1 MELDEINKL
10 MHERRDNS
18 DKKHGTDIRK
28 ESERD
33 LARIIHSAAFRRL
46 QTKTQV
52 LGLGESDF
60 YRTRLTHSMEV
71 SQVGVGI
78 LKYLERAPAQ
88 NIGKDHILGQLPKDI
103 LPSSSQLSAICLAHD
118 IGHPPFGHGG
128 EVALNY
134 CMRGA
139 GGFEGNGQ
147 TLKILAKLAKYRDQY
162 GVNPT
167 RRTLLGI
174 LKYPVKYS
182 DTKFETW
189 NKHELPEPNSNWLFK
204 TNDYKP
210 PKCYFDDDDDVVSGF
225 IFEAFTDNDIK
236 RFTTTIA
243 KPKKHPVRKSVYQS
257 LDTSIMTLADDISY
271 GIHDLEDGISLNF
284 IKRDEWKKHF
294 EESKNEDVFDDY
306 LKQTIEYSMTMLE
319 DDLFSEESSK
329 RKRAIGRLIH
339 LMIST
344 TEVTCDSNFESPLLQ
359 FNVKL
364 HSTSRLLLDTFESIV
379 RQEVIE
385 SCKVQQL
392 EFKGQKMVFEMFQ
405 AIASDP
411 KRFLPSNSM
420 KRYEQAKGEIAQRRV
435 ISNFISG
442 MTDDYAIRMYEKI
455 FMPRKGSVFD
465 HI

>member
-1 MELDEINKL
+1 MDIDEINKV
-10 MHERRDNS
+10 MAERRDKT
-18 DKKHGTDIRK
+18 DKKRETDIRT

-33 LARIIHSAAFRRL
+33 VARIIHSAAFRRL

-78 LKYLERAPAQ
+78 MKYLLRAPKA
-88 NIGKDHILGQLPKDI
+88 NLGKDDMLGGMPEDI
-103 LPSSSQLSAICLAHD
+103 LPTSSQLSAICLAHD

-147 TLKILAKLAKYRDQY
+147 TLKILAKLAKYREGY

-167 RRTLLGI
+167 RRTLLGV

-189 NKHELPEPNSNWLFK
+189 QRSELPEPDSNWLFK
-204 TNDYKP
+204 TQEYKP
-210 PKCYFDDDDDVVSGF
+210 PKCYFDDDDDIVTDF
-225 IFEAFTDNDIK
+225 IFDAFSDKDIQ
-236 RFTTTIA
+236 RFKTTE
-243 KPKKHPVRKSVYQS
+243 PKSKSHPLRKSRYQS

-271 GIHDLEDGISLNF
+271 GIHDLEDGISLGF
-284 IKRDEWKKHF
+284 IKRDDWKSHF
-294 EESKNEDVFDDY
+294 EASKNKQLFDEY
-306 LKQTIEYSMTMLE
+306 LNDTIKYPMKQLE
-319 DDLFSEESSK
+319 QHLFSDNSSK
-329 RKRAIGRLIH
+329 RKHAIGRLIH

-344 TEVTCDSNFESPLLQ
+344 TKVEADGNFESPLLK
-359 FNVKL
+359 FNVAL
-364 HSTSRLLLDTFESIV
+364 ENTSRLLLDTFNTLV
-379 RQEVIE
+379 QDEVIL

-392 EFKGQKMVFEMFQ
+392 EFKGQKMVFELFQ
-405 AIASDP
+405 AIVSDP
-411 KRFLPSNSM
+411 KRFLPSSSM
-420 KRYEQAKGEIAQRRV
+420 KRFNNASCEVAKRRV
-435 ISNFISG
+435 VCNFISG
-442 MTDDYAIRMYEKI
+442 MTDDYAVRMYEKI

>member
-1 MELDEINKL
+1 MEIDELNKL
-10 MHERRDNS
+10 MNERRDSS
-18 DKKHGTDIRK
+18 DRKNRTDIR
-28 ESERD
+28 EEPERD

-78 LKYLERAPAQ
+78 LKYLERAPES
-88 NIGKDHILGQLPKDI
+88 NIEKDHILGKLPKDI
-103 LPSSSQLSAICLAHD
+103 LPTSSQLSAICLAHD

-147 TLKILAKLAKYRDQY
+147 TLKILSKLAKFRDRY

-167 RRTLLGI
+167 RRTLLGV
-174 LKYPVKYS
+174 LKYPIKYS

-189 NKHELPEPNSNWLFK
+189 EDSKLPQPESNWLFTTK
-204 TNDYKP
+204 DFKP
-210 PKCYFDDDDDVVSGF
+210 PKCYFDDDDDVVSDF
-225 IFEAFTDNDIK
+225 IFKAFSDNDVK
-236 RFTTTIA
+236 RLKTTT
-243 KPKKHPVRKSVYQS
+243 PKSKQHPVLESMFQS
-257 LDTSIMTLADDISY
+257 LDTSIMSLADDISY
-271 GIHDLEDGISLNF
+271 GIHDLEDGVSLNF

-294 EESKNEDVFDDY
+294 EDTKNEKLFDEY
-306 LKQTIEYSMTMLE
+306 LEQTISFSMSKLE
-319 DDLFSEESSK
+319 NYIFSDDSSK
-329 RKRAIGRLIH
+329 RKHAIGRLIH

-344 TEVTCDSNFESPLLQ
+344 TEVSCDCNFESPLLQ

-364 HSTSRLLLDTFESIV
+364 QPISKLILDVFGTIV
-379 RQEVIE
+379 RKEVIK

-392 EFKGQKMVFEMFQ
+392 EFKGQKMVFELFQ

-411 KRFLPSNSM
+411 KRFLPPTSI
-420 KRYEQAKGEIAQRRV
+420 KRYSQAEGEIAKRRV
-435 ISNFISG
+435 VCNFISG